1 MSSENSEKVDSS
13 TPISA
18 SKNSILQAVIG
29 DGSFE
34 HLMKERTKIRKEK
47 DEHSIAELRVQ
58 METLEKALSAEIKR
72 RVELNRQIERRCQ
85 NQVIELQ
92 KQFDKA
98 MEERS
103 EKIHTQL
110 SQLDTKIK
118 ELNDRLEEEKSNIPK
133 DIERK
138 GSELQTMLKSFQ
150 EEFVIEK
157 KDRLNREGRIL
168 KQMHDYEGYVHSQLQ
183 QMQSERDATIFE
195 LRQMLEQSE
204 NGRKE
209 SDEQFQQLIAKE
221 LHLLKEEVQQE
232 VNERKLEDDEIVEA
246 LNRYTRN
253 LQ

>member
-1 MSSENSEKVDSS
+1 MCIISS
-13 TPISA
+13 
-18 SKNSILQAVIG
+18 
-29 DGSFE
+29 
-34 HLMKERTKIRKEK
+34 
-47 DEHSIAELRVQ
+47 
-58 METLEKALSAEIKR
+58 
-72 RVELNRQIERRCQ
+72 
-85 NQVIELQ
+85 VIELQ

-253 LQ
+253 LQSSLSVISSVEE